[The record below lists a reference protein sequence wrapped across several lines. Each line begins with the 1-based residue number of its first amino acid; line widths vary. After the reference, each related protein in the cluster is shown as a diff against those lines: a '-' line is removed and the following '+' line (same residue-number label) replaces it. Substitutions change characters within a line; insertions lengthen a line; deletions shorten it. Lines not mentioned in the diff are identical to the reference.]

1 MVLSSKLLRWQGLR
15 STEKKHVIWSAG
27 SFNMLPPLWL
37 KPREPNNKRTIV
49 TQKLNTIDTRW
60 NLNFSGNHDTC
71 QARPLCGLGR
81 RGTIFR
87 GSLWCA
93 ELRGW
98 KTFTGREK
106 CAKWHASKLTYWWIE
121 LHSIFPT
128 LINHIYIYT
137 ELLYKMVC
145 IYILWF
151 CTICISDWWFFFK
164 STKRDHEDVHP
175 NSRLQ
180 ASHKPEC

>member
-1 MVLSSKLLRWQGLR
+1 
-15 STEKKHVIWSAG
+15 
-27 SFNMLPPLWL
+27 MLPPLWL

-60 NLNFSGNHDTC
+60 NLNFSRNRDTC

-98 KTFTGREK
+98 KTSTGRDV
-106 CAKWHASKLTYWWIE
+106 CATWHASKLTYWWIE

-128 LINHIYIYT
+128 LINHIHIRNCCKKWYVSIFYDFVQYV
-137 ELLYKMVC
+137 LL
-145 IYILWF
+145 IG
-151 CTICISDWWFFFK
+151 DFFK
-164 STKRDHEDVHP
+164 INQERSWRCTSKFQTPSLSQTWVLIAV
-175 NSRLQ
+175 NSHV
-180 ASHKPEC
+180 ASAGTPFWKIHGFWF